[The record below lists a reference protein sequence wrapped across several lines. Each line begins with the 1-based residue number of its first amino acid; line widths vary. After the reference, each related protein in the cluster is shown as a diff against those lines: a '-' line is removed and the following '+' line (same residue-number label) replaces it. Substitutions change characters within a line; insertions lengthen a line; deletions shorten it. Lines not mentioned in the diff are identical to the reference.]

1 MDNDVTWAYNFA
13 NFEAAKIADINDVS
27 KTVYI
32 DLIRTEKKLLVVFVV
47 LAMIIFTIANQ
58 DISGIY
64 HLVPIKYI

>member
-13 NFEAAKIADINDVS
+13 NFDAARIADINDVS

-32 DLIRTEKKLLVVFVV
+32 DLIRTQKKLLVVFVV
-47 LAMIIFTIANQ
+47 LVMIIFTIVNQ

-64 HLVPIKYI
+64 HLVHIKYI